1 MQKVSDKDAMARVK
15 TRGQKARRNETGR
28 KNASQECPNNKSE
41 SVKFPKLLI
50 LIINGNAS
58 LNRQAELCSKRSTN
72 IAVANPQTLL

>member
-15 TRGQKARRNETGR
+15 TRGQKARRRETGR

-50 LIINGNAS
+50 LINGNAS